1 LFRNLRFVDKIHEF
15 YLTISLQFWHQEYLV
30 DVYSQ
35 SILGP
40 NFVYRGKKWFTTQIG
55 IGYLIMP
62 LSDLPKNYKQPPFVL
77 MYSIGAYLPIR

>member
-1 LFRNLRFVDKIHEF
+1 LLDKIHEF
-15 YLTISLQFWHQEYLV
+15 YLTISLQFWHQKYLV

-55 IGYLIMP
+55 IGYLIMS
-62 LSDLPKNYKQPPFVL
+62 LSELPKNYKQPPFVL
-77 MYSIGAYLPIR
+77 MYSIGAYLPIK